1 MSDRSFHVGPRRE
14 CIRVHLAAFSLV
26 SLLVVAASGRIA
38 VAVVPSPTVEGP
50 ITGGSGSPFI
60 VATSF
65 DLAQVGYTQQEYF
78 ISGTASAYTSTDTF
92 ASDGKWTAAPASRA
106 PYKTRILVYMP
117 TNPKKFKGTVVVEWL
132 NVTAGLDAGPDWAL
146 THTELIRDGFAWV
159 GVSAQA
165 VGVEGGT
172 TVFGNPSVAPLKI
185 VDPVRYGSLSHPGD
199 SFSYDIFSQAG
210 EAIRHP
216 TGVSPLGAV
225 KLKTVLAVG
234 DSQSAFRLV
243 TYINAIHQS
252 AAVYDGFLVHSRGGG
267 FGAALSQAPQPAIGV
282 FDTAPIRND
291 LDVPVLIFETETD
304 LVRLNYFSAR
314 QADSKLIRVWEV
326 AGTSH
331 SDAYS
336 LAIGVTDA
344 GKAAVDTTYSPPVQ
358 SIGGGFIICDLPINA
373 GPQHYVES
381 AAMWALNRWVQ
392 KGTPPP
398 TGDPLDVVA
407 GTPPTVTRDAH
418 GNAVGGIRTPQVD
431 VPIATL
437 SGGGQSGTSFCSLFG
452 TTTPFDSATLASL
465 YPKHSKYVSAVKK
478 AKNAAVK
485 AGFILKV
492 DGAEIATAAAKSN
505 IGN

>member
-1 MSDRSFHVGPRRE
+1 MPDRSFGVARRRE
-14 CIRVHLAAFSLV
+14 CIGGHLAVLGLV
-26 SLLVVAASGRIA
+26 SMLVVTASATMAA
-38 VAVVPSPTVEGP
+38 AVVPSPTVEGP
-50 ITGGSGSPFI
+50 ITGGSGTPF
-60 VATSF
+60 VAATSF
-65 DLAQVGYTQQEYF
+65 DLAQVGYMQQEYF

-92 ASDGKWTAAPASRA
+92 KSDGKWTAAPASSA
-106 PYKTRILVYMP
+106 PYKTRILVYLP
-117 TNPKKFKGTVVVEWL
+117 TKPNKFKGTVVVEWL

-146 THTELIRDGFAWV
+146 THTELIRDGYAWV

-172 TVFGNPSVAPLKI
+172 TIFGTPSVAPLKT

-210 EAIRHP
+210 EALRHP

-225 KLKTVLAVG
+225 KLKTVLATG

-252 AAVYDGFLVHSRGGG
+252 AGVYDGFLVHSRGDI
-267 FGAALSQAPQPAIGV
+267 GAALSQAPQPAISVLGS
-282 FDTAPIRND
+282 APIRSD

-304 LVRLNYFSAR
+304 LVRLNYFAAR
-314 QADSKLIRVWEV
+314 QADSTMVRVWEV
-326 AGTSH
+326 AGTAH
-331 SDAYS
+331 ADAYS
-336 LAIGVTDA
+336 LDVGVTDA

-358 SIGGGFIICDLPINA
+358 SIAGGFITCDLPINQ

-381 AAMWALNRWVQ
+381 AAIWALNRWVQ
-392 KGTPPP
+392 KGTPPKQASP
-398 TGDPLDVVA
+398 RLDVAA
-407 GTPPTVTRDAH
+407 GSPPVITRDAN
-418 GNAVGGIRTPQVD
+418 GNAVGGIRTPQED

-437 SGGGQSGTSFCSLFG
+437 SGGGQSGSFCSLFG
-452 TTTPFDSATLASL
+452 TTVPFDSATLTSL

-492 DGAEIATAAAKSN
+492 DAAEIATAAAKSS